1 MHTAKIGYDQVH
13 AACEAVKNMTS
24 FQPTVAL
31 TLGSGLGNYASEI
44 KIEAEIPYESIPN
57 FPVSTVAGH
66 DGKFLFG
73 TVGDVKVVCMKGR
86 VHFYEGYDVS
96 EVVMPVRLLR
106 LLGVETM
113 FLTNAAGGVNPSFA
127 AGDLML
133 VKDHISLFFA
143 HNPLIGQN
151 DERFGTRFPDMSHVY
166 EPAYCDVIRRV
177 AKDNNIPLQE
187 GVYCQLTGP
196 SYETPAEIK
205 LLQTCG
211 ADAVGMSTVVE
222 AIAAR
227 HAGMKVAAVS
237 CISNMAAGIS
247 PVPLSHK
254 EVQETADRVAPL
266 FTKLVTETLKA
277 IG

>member
-1 MHTAKIGYDQVH
+1 MQTTKIGYEQIEE
-13 AACEAVKNMTS
+13 ACKAVRAKTNA
-24 FQPTVAL
+24 QPKVAL
-31 TLGSGLGNYASEI
+31 TLGSGLGNYADEI
-44 KIEAEIPYESIPN
+44 EVEAEIPYGDIPH

-66 DGKFLFG
+66 DGKFVFG
-73 TVGDVKVVCMKGR
+73 NIGSLPIVCMKGR
-86 VHFYEGYDVS
+86 VHFYEGYDTS
-96 EVVMPVRLLR
+96 EVVMPARLLKQ
-106 LLGVETM
+106 LGVETM
-113 FLTNAAGGVNPSFA
+113 FLTNAAGGVNPSFS

-133 VKDHISLFFA
+133 ITDHVSLFA
-143 HNPLIGQN
+143 HNPLLGKN
-151 DERFGTRFPDMSHVY
+151 DERIGVRFPDMSHVY
-166 EPAYCDVIRRV
+166 EPAFCDAVRQA
-177 AKDNNIPLQE
+177 AKENDIPLQE

-205 LLQTCG
+205 LLQMLG
-211 ADAVGMSTVVE
+211 VSAVGMSTAIE

-227 HAGMKVAAVS
+227 HAGMKVLGIS

-247 PVPLSHK
+247 AVPLSHK

>member
-1 MHTAKIGYDQVH
+1 MSTGKIGYEQIET
-13 AACEAVKNMTS
+13 ACRAVREKTA
-24 FQPTVAL
+24 FRPKVAL
-31 TLGSGLGNYASEI
+31 TLGSGLGNYADEI
-44 KIEAEIPYESIPN
+44 EVETEIPYGDIPG

-66 DGKFLFG
+66 DGKFVFG
-73 TVGDVKVVCMKGR
+73 KIGTLPIVCMKGR

-106 LLGVETM
+106 LLGVETL
-113 FLTNAAGGVNPSFA
+113 FLTNAAGGVNAAFS

-133 VKDHISLFFA
+133 IKDHISLFFSP
-143 HNPLIGQN
+143 NPLIGKN
-151 DERFGTRFPDMSHVY
+151 DDRFGTRFPDMSHVY
-166 EPAYCDVIRRV
+166 EPELCDVIRGK
-177 AKDNNIPLQE
+177 AKELDIPLKE

-205 LLQTCG
+205 MLQTIG
-211 ADAVGMSTVVE
+211 ADAVGMSTAIE

-227 HAGMKVAAVS
+227 HAGMRVVGIS
-237 CISNMAAGIS
+237 CISNLAAGIS

-266 FTKLVTETLKA
+266 FTKLVTESLKA
-277 IG
+277 MG

>member
-1 MHTAKIGYDQVH
+1 MGTIGYEAVQK
-13 AACEAVKNMTS
+13 ACEAVRKMTD
-24 FQPTVAL
+24 FQPKVAL
-31 TLGSGLGNYASEI
+31 TLGSGLGNYAEEI
-44 KIEAEIPYESIPN
+44 EVVQEIPYGDIPN

-66 DGKFLFG
+66 DGKFVFG
-73 TVGDVKVVCMKGR
+73 TIGTLPIVCMKGR

-96 EVVMPVRLLR
+96 EVVMPVRLLKM
-106 LLGVETM
+106 LGVETV
-113 FLTNAAGGVNPSFA
+113 FLTNAAGGVNPSLS

-133 VKDHISLFFA
+133 ITDHISLFA
-143 HNPLIGQN
+143 HNPLLGKN
-151 DERFGTRFPDMSHVY
+151 DDRFGVRFPDMSHVY
-166 EPAYCDVIRRV
+166 EPEYCEIVRKA

-205 LLQTCG
+205 LLQTLNVS
-211 ADAVGMSTVVE
+211 AVGMSTAIE

-227 HAGMKVAAVS
+227 HAGMKVLGIS

-247 PVPLSHK
+247 AVPLSHK

>member
-1 MHTAKIGYDQVH
+1 MKTDKIGYDEVRL
-13 AACEAVKNMTS
+13 AYEAVRRHISAEPK
-24 FQPTVAL
+24 VAL
-31 TLGSGLGNYASEI
+31 TLGSGLGNYADEI
-44 KIEAEIPYESIPN
+44 EVEAEMHYGDIPS

-66 DGKFLFG
+66 DGKFVFG
-73 TVGDVKVVCMKGR
+73 KIGNLPIVCMKGR
-86 VHFYEGYDVS
+86 VHLYEGYEMS

-106 LLGVETM
+106 MLGVEIM
-113 FLTNAAGGVNPSFA
+113 FLTNAAGGINASFS

-133 VKDHISLFFA
+133 IKDHIALLT
-143 HNPLIGQN
+143 HNPLIGPN
-151 DERFGTRFPDMSHVY
+151 DDRFGVRFPDMSHVY
-166 EPAYCDVIRRV
+166 DEELSNLIRKA
-177 AKDNNIPLQE
+177 AKENGIAIRE

-205 LLQTCG
+205 MLQTIG
-211 ADAVGMSTVVE
+211 ADAVGMSTATE

-227 HAGMKVAAVS
+227 HAGMRVMGIS

-266 FTKLVTETLKA
+266 FTKLVSETLKA

>member
-1 MHTAKIGYDQVH
+1 MKTDKIGYDEVRL
-13 AACEAVKNMTS
+13 AYEAVRRHISAEPK
-24 FQPTVAL
+24 VAL
-31 TLGSGLGNYASEI
+31 TLGSGLGNYADEI
-44 KIEAEIPYESIPN
+44 EVEAEMHYGDIPN

-66 DGKFLFG
+66 DGKFVFG
-73 TVGDVKVVCMKGR
+73 KIGNLPIVCMKGR
-86 VHFYEGYDVS
+86 VHLYEGYEMS

-106 LLGVETM
+106 MLGVEIM
-113 FLTNAAGGVNPSFA
+113 FLTNAAGGINASFS

-133 VKDHISLFFA
+133 IKDHIALLT
-143 HNPLIGQN
+143 HNPLIGPN
-151 DERFGTRFPDMSHVY
+151 DDRFGVRFPDMSHVY
-166 EPAYCDVIRRV
+166 DEELSNLIRKA
-177 AKDNNIPLQE
+177 AKENGIAIRE

-205 LLQTCG
+205 MLQTIG
-211 ADAVGMSTVVE
+211 ADAVGMSTATE

-227 HAGMKVAAVS
+227 HAGMRVMGIS

-266 FTKLVTETLKA
+266 FTKLVSETLKA

>member
-1 MHTAKIGYDQVH
+1 
-13 AACEAVKNMTS
+13 
-24 FQPTVAL
+24 
-31 TLGSGLGNYASEI
+31 
-44 KIEAEIPYESIPN
+44 
-57 FPVSTVAGH
+57 
-66 DGKFLFG
+66 
-73 TVGDVKVVCMKGR
+73 
-86 VHFYEGYDVS
+86 
-96 EVVMPVRLLR
+96 MPVRLLR
-106 LLGVETM
+106 MLGVETM
-113 FLTNAAGGVNPSFA
+113 FLTNAAGGINASFS

-133 VKDHISLFFA
+133 IKDHIALLT
-143 HNPLIGQN
+143 HNPLIGPN
-151 DERFGTRFPDMSHVY
+151 DDRFGVRFPDMSRVY
-166 EPAYCDVIRRV
+166 DEELSNLIRKA
-177 AKDNNIPLQE
+177 AKENGIAIRE

-205 LLQTCG
+205 MLQTIG
-211 ADAVGMSTVVE
+211 ADAVGMSTATE

-227 HAGMKVAAVS
+227 HTGMRVMGIS

>member
-1 MHTAKIGYDQVH
+1 MKTDKIGYDEVRL
-13 AACEAVKNMTS
+13 AYEAVRRHISAEPK
-24 FQPTVAL
+24 VAL
-31 TLGSGLGNYASEI
+31 TLGSGLGNYANEI
-44 KIEAEIPYESIPN
+44 EVEAEMHYGDIPS

-66 DGKFLFG
+66 DGKFVFG
-73 TVGDVKVVCMKGR
+73 KIGNLPIVCMKGR
-86 VHFYEGYDVS
+86 VHLYEGYEMS

-106 LLGVETM
+106 MLGVEIM
-113 FLTNAAGGVNPSFA
+113 FLTNAAGGINASFS

-133 VKDHISLFFA
+133 IKDHIALLT
-143 HNPLIGQN
+143 HNPLIGPN
-151 DERFGTRFPDMSHVY
+151 DDRFGVRFPDMSHVY
-166 EPAYCDVIRRV
+166 DEELSNLIRKA
-177 AKDNNIPLQE
+177 AKENGIAIRE

-205 LLQTCG
+205 MLQTIG
-211 ADAVGMSTVVE
+211 ADAVGMSTATE

-227 HAGMKVAAVS
+227 HAGMRVMGIS

-266 FTKLVTETLKA
+266 FTKLVSETLKA

>member
-1 MHTAKIGYDQVH
+1 METNKTGYEQVQ
-13 AACEAVKNMTS
+13 AACEAVRKRIDME
-24 FQPTVAL
+24 PKAAL
-31 TLGSGLGNYASEI
+31 TLGSGLGNYADEI
-44 KIEAEIPYESIPN
+44 EVEAEIPYGDIPG

-66 DGKFLFG
+66 DGKFVFG
-73 TVGDVKVVCMKGR
+73 RIGSLPLVCMKGR
-86 VHFYEGYDVS
+86 VHFYEGYDVT

-106 LLGVETM
+106 MLGVETL

-133 VKDHISLFFA
+133 IKDHISLFSR
-143 HNPLIGQN
+143 NPLLGQN
-151 DERFGTRFPDMSHVY
+151 DDRFGVRLPDMSHVY
-166 EPAYCDVIRRV
+166 EPALCDIMRK
-177 AKDNNIPLQE
+177 AAQDNDIPLRE

-205 LLQTCG
+205 MLQTIG
-211 ADAVGMSTVVE
+211 ADAVGMSTAIE

-227 HAGMKVAAVS
+227 HAGMRVMGVS

-266 FTKLVTETLKA
+266 FTKLVTESLKA
-277 IG
+277 LA